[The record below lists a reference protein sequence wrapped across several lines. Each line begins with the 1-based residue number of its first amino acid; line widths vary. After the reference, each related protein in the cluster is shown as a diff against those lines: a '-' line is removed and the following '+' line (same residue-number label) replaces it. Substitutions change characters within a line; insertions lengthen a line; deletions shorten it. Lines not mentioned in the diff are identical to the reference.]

1 MFFCIL
7 FSYHLCFE
15 MQLNELIK
23 NAQNTIRMEA
33 EALVGMANALDTA
46 FVEAVE
52 WILKGN
58 SRLIVTGIGK
68 SGIIAQKWVAT
79 FNSTGQPAIFMH
91 AADAIHGDLG
101 MVQQDDTVLF
111 ISKSGNTAEIKVLLP
126 LVKQLGVKIVALVSN
141 RQSYLAEQ
149 AHFVLDATIG
159 EEACPHNLTPTTS
172 TTAHLALGDA
182 LAICLLEARGFTS
195 SDFARFHPGGSLGK
209 QLYLKVGDLLSKNQI
224 PSVQEQA
231 SVAEVIVEISS
242 KRLGATAVLDQSG
255 CLKGII
261 TDGDLRRMLQK
272 TLAIQDLQASAIM
285 TVNPKSIQVEEY
297 ATAAFALMKT
307 HNITQLVVL
316 DGEKLAGFV
325 HIHDLMKEGIV

>member
-1 MFFCIL
+1 
-7 FSYHLCFE
+7 
-15 MQLNELIK
+15 
-23 NAQNTIRMEA
+23 
-33 EALVGMANALDTA
+33 
-46 FVEAVE
+46 
-52 WILKGN
+52 
-58 SRLIVTGIGK
+58 
-68 SGIIAQKWVAT
+68 
-79 FNSTGQPAIFMH
+79 MH

-141 RQSYLAEQ
+141 TQSYLAEH
-149 AHFVLDATIG
+149 AHYVLDATIT

-172 TTAHLALGDA
+172 TTVHLALGDA

-224 PSVQEQA
+224 PSVREKA

-242 KRLGATAVLDQSG
+242 KRLGATAVVDDSG
-255 CLKGII
+255 NLKGII

-272 TLAIQDLQASAIM
+272 TLSIQDLQASAIM
-285 TVNPKSIQVEEY
+285 TINPKSIQADGY

-316 DGEKLAGFV
+316 DGDKIAGFV

>member
-1 MFFCIL
+1 MKLTKNIRTIAVRVL
-7 FSYHLCFE
+7 
-15 MQLNELIK
+15 LNES
-23 NAQNTIRMEA
+23 EA
-33 EALVGMANALDTA
+33 IAKLSTLLNEDFENCVQHLLQAKGRLV
-46 FVEAVE
+46 
-52 WILKGN
+52 I
-58 SRLIVTGIGK
+58 TGVGK
-68 SGIIAQKWVAT
+68 SAWIANKLVAT
-79 FNSTGQPAIFMH
+79 LNSTGTPALFMH

-255 CLKGII
+255 SLKGII

>member
-1 MFFCIL
+1 MKLTKNIRNTAVRVL
-7 FSYHLCFE
+7 
-15 MQLNELIK
+15 LNES
-23 NAQNTIRMEA
+23 EA
-33 EALVGMANALDTA
+33 IVKLSTLLNEDFENCVHHLLQSKGRLV
-46 FVEAVE
+46 
-52 WILKGN
+52 I
-58 SRLIVTGIGK
+58 TGVGK
-68 SGIIAQKWVAT
+68 SAWIANKLVAT
-79 FNSTGQPAIFMH
+79 LNSTGTPALFMH

-141 RQSYLAEQ
+141 TQSYLAEQ
-149 AHFVLDATIG
+149 AHYVLDATIA

-224 PSVQEQA
+224 PSVQEKA

-242 KRLGATAVLDQSG
+242 KRLGATAVVDDLG
-255 CLKGII
+255 NLKGII

-272 TLAIQDLQASAIM
+272 TLAIQDLQASSIM
-285 TVNPKSIQVEEY
+285 TVNPKSVQVEDY
-297 ATAAFALMKT
+297 ATLAFALMKK

-316 DGEKLAGFV
+316 DGSKIAGFV

>member
-1 MFFCIL
+1 MKLTKNIRTTAVRVL
-7 FSYHLCFE
+7 
-15 MQLNELIK
+15 LNES
-23 NAQNTIRMEA
+23 EA
-33 EALVGMANALDTA
+33 IAKLSTLLNEDFENCVQHLHESKGRLV
-46 FVEAVE
+46 
-52 WILKGN
+52 I
-58 SRLIVTGIGK
+58 TGVGK
-68 SGIIAQKWVAT
+68 SAWIANKLVAT
-79 FNSTGQPAIFMH
+79 LNSTGTPALFMH

-149 AHFVLDATIG
+149 AHYVLDATIG

-224 PSVQEQA
+224 PSVQEEA

-255 CLKGII
+255 SLKGII

-285 TVNPKSIQVEEY
+285 TVNPKSIQAEEY

>member
-1 MFFCIL
+1 MKL
-7 FSYHLCFE
+7 A
-15 MQLNELIK
+15 K
-23 NAQNTIRMEA
+23 NIRNTAVRVLQNEA
-33 EALVGMANALDTA
+33 EAIRNLIGFLDA
-46 FVEAVE
+46 DFEACVTK
-52 WILKGN
+52 ILNTKG
-58 SRLIVTGIGK
+58 RVIITGVGK
-68 SGIIAQKWVAT
+68 SALIATKIVAT
-79 FNSTGQPAIFMH
+79 LNSTGTPAVFMH

-255 CLKGII
+255 SLKGII